1 MSDSVVPINAVFD
14 ALARTARTRASE
26 ERPFFGAQ
34 AKLELIREL
43 GHFTESS
50 YGYKKFIDLLK
61 AGRDSGRF
69 ELELVD
75 GHTRILPAGA
85 APTAIPVSAPSRI
98 QHDLWT
104 TIVSWDVGSRFWDR
118 KRNRAIFVPTDAAGN
133 PLWETEPDSFVPIE
147 PIPMETQLEWMDEF
161 AREQNDE
168 ARDRLL
174 EALAGS
180 LAGAFKRALGELGLA
195 PAWRSRLRHRVIEHA
210 TSWASLHS
218 LTPSS
223 ILEQPAKRKTVTDT
237 QATAPAAPPVPSA
250 GGNSVA
256 TGAEALRARLH
267 KVIDQM
273 SPAELMALSIP
284 AAYLL
289 ES

>member
-1 MSDSVVPINAVFD
+1 MSDSVAPISAIFD
-14 ALARTARTRASE
+14 TLARTARTRASE
-26 ERPFFGAQ
+26 DRPYFGAQ
-34 AKLELIREL
+34 AKLELIRAL
-43 GHFTESS
+43 GQFSESS

-69 ELELVD
+69 ELELVG

-85 APTAIPVSAPSRI
+85 APTATPVSSPGRI

-118 KRNRAIFVPTDAAGN
+118 KRNRAIFVPTDAAGT
-133 PLWETEPDSFVPIE
+133 PLWETEPDSFVRID
-147 PIPMETQLEWMDEF
+147 PIPMDTQLEWMDEF

-180 LAGAFKRALGELGLA
+180 LAGAFKRALNEMGLA
-195 PAWRSRLRHRVIEHA
+195 PAWRNRLRHRVTEHA
-210 TSWASLHS
+210 TSWALAHA
-218 LTPSS
+218 LAPSS
-223 ILEQPAKRKTVTDT
+223 ILEQPAKRKVAVETPAQT
-237 QATAPAAPPVPSA
+237 PAALPTAAPSTSQVPV
-250 GGNSVA
+250 
-256 TGAEALRARLH
+256 GADALRARLH
-267 KVIDQM
+267 NIIDQM